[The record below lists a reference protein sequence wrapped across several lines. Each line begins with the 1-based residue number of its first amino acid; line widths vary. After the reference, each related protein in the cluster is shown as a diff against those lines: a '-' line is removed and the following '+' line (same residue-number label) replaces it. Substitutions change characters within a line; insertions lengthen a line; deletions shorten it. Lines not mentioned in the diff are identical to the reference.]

1 MGDEGL
7 IRLVGIELRWV
18 SEILSKAGSII
29 ASFLICSRIILNLS
43 SKSGDPFVFG
53 MGVLNS

>member
-29 ASFLICSRIILNLS
+29 ASFLICSLILLNLS
-43 SKSGDPFVFG
+43 SKSGDSLVLG
-53 MGVLNS
+53 MGFFDS

>member
-29 ASFLICSRIILNLS
+29 ASFLICSLILLNLS
-43 SKSGDPFVFG
+43 SKSGDSLGIGFFD
-53 MGVLNS
+53 S